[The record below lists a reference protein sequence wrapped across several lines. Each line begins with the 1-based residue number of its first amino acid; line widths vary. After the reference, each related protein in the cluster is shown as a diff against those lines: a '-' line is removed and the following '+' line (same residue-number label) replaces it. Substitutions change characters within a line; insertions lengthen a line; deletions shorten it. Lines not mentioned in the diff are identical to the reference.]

1 MIKASLAAIAAFS
14 LAAPAQAFINID
26 ICPDGGGICV
36 RPDAPVAPPVY
47 PGYHPAPAP
56 GPSSSAGFRERV
68 AQVVLK
74 ECERRTSRT
83 WADLWTAVDTQ
94 LQYGNPSHYRL
105 WEKLPY
111 AEQLSLIKNLGGVL
125 CS

>member
-1 MIKASLAAIAAFS
+1 MIKASLAAIAALS
-14 LAAPAQAFINID
+14 LAAPAQAFISIEV
-26 ICPDGGGICV
+26 CPDGGGICV
-36 RPDAPVAPPVY
+36 RPPTPVAPPRY
-47 PGYHPAPAP
+47 PDYYPTPAP
-56 GPSSSAGFRERV
+56 GPDARAGFRERV

-83 WADLWTAVDTQ
+83 WADLWAAVDTQ

-111 AEQLSLIKNLGGVL
+111 SEQLSMIKELGGVL